1 MRIRFNTIVLAVACL
16 TAGVLTSCNGFLKS
30 PASSDEEQG
39 SKEAN
44 RYLIV
49 DSKFEKYGFIDGSGQ
64 VVIPTQYD
72 DANVFRN
79 GLAVVKIGDKYGYI
93 NPKGEFVV
101 SPIYE
106 DADPFSEGLAAV
118 SMDDE
123 HYGFVDMKGNMV
135 ITPIYNFVRSF
146 SDGVALV
153 RMGDYE
159 NGTYMYID
167 KKGKVVINPVG
178 GNDWEYYSFK
188 KGLARV
194 GVNDK
199 YGFVDKE
206 FKFVVNP
213 MYDGARDFYDG
224 LAAVEMNDRWGF
236 IDNKGKIVILTQYE
250 AVGDFHEGLAAF
262 KVGEKYGFIDKK
274 GNIVVTPQYEEVG
287 FFRNGIAPVQTSE
300 KIGFIDKSG
309 NFVIPPQYDNLLLS
323 DGDLTFVMSRSS
335 DGESDTYSYINKS
348 GNSVW
353 KVVRKYFSY
362 NTGFEAS
369 DDCSWTL
376 VNGSEANR
384 WYIGSATAHGG
395 QRSLYISN
403 NGGGGNN
410 YNGNAVSTV
419 YAYQTFTLKSG
430 SYECSFDW
438 RAYGESSF
446 DFMRVSLVPDNV
458 DFTAGQ
464 MGPYSSSYTPS
475 DWIDIDHNSRMN
487 GVTDW
492 TTKSR
497 SFYVSDDGTYKL
509 VFMWHNDGSITH
521 LPPAAIDNVMIKENH

>member
-1 MRIRFNTIVLAVACL
+1 MRIRFNTIVLAAACL
-16 TAGVLTSCNGFLKS
+16 AASVLASCIGGLKG
-30 PASSDEEQG
+30 PASSDDEIG
-39 SKEAN
+39 SKLAN
-44 RYLIV
+44 RYIIV
-49 DSKFEKYGFIDGSGQ
+49 DSKFEKYGFIDGNGQ

-79 GLAVVKIGDKYGYI
+79 GLARVKMGDKYGFI
-93 NPKGEFVV
+93 NTKGEFVV

-106 DADPFSEGLAAV
+106 DAANFSEGMAAV

-123 HYGFVDMKGNMV
+123 HYGYVDLKGNMV
-135 ITPIYNFVRSF
+135 ITPIYDYAFQF

-153 RMGDYE
+153 RMG
-159 NGTYMYID
+159 NNYMYID
-167 KKGKVVINPVG
+167 KKGKVVITPMG
-178 GNDWEYYSFK
+178 GGDWDYNNFK

-199 YGFVDKE
+199 YGFVDKN

-213 MYDGARDFYDG
+213 MYDNAHDFCEDM
-224 LAAVEMNDRWGF
+224 AAVEMNDRWGF
-236 IDNKGKIVILTQYE
+236 IDTKGKLVILTQYE
-250 AVGDFHEGLAAF
+250 WVGDFHEGLAAF
-262 KVGEKYGFIDKK
+262 KVGDKYGFLDKK

-287 FFRNGIAPVQTSE
+287 LFRGGIAPVQTGE

-309 NFVIPPQYDNLLLS
+309 NFAIPPQYDNILVS
-323 DGDLTFVMSRSS
+323 DGDIVFVMSRSS
-335 DGESDTYSYINKS
+335 DGESDTYSYINKN

-353 KVVRKYFSY
+353 SVVRKYFSY

-376 VNGSEANR
+376 VNGSEANK
-384 WYIGSATAHGG
+384 WYIGSATANSG

-403 NGGGGNN
+403 SGGRGND
-410 YNGNAVSTV
+410 YNGSAVSTV
-419 YAYQTFTLKSG
+419 YAYQTFTLKAG
-430 SYECSFDW
+430 SYECSFNW

-475 DWIDIDHNSRMN
+475 DWIDIDNNSRMN

-492 TTKSR
+492 TTRSR
-497 SFYVSDDGTYKL
+497 SFYVSEDGTYKL

-521 LPPAAIDNVMIKENH
+521 LPPAAVDNVMIKENH

>member
-1 MRIRFNTIVLAVACL
+1 MRIRFNTIVLAAACL
-16 TAGVLTSCNGFLKS
+16 AASVLASCTGGLKG
-30 PASSDEEQG
+30 PASSDDEIG
-39 SKEAN
+39 SKLAN
-44 RYLIV
+44 RYIIV
-49 DSKFEKYGFIDGSGQ
+49 DSKFEKYGFIDGNGQ

-79 GLAVVKIGDKYGYI
+79 GLARVKMGDKYGFI
-93 NPKGEFVV
+93 NTKGEFVV

-106 DADPFSEGLAAV
+106 DAANFSEGMAAV

-123 HYGFVDMKGNMV
+123 HYGYVDLKGNMV
-135 ITPIYNFVRSF
+135 ITPIYDYAFQF

-153 RMGDYE
+153 RMG
-159 NGTYMYID
+159 NNYMYID
-167 KKGKVVINPVG
+167 KKGKVVITPMG
-178 GNDWEYYSFK
+178 GGDWDYNNFK

-199 YGFVDKE
+199 YGFVDKT

-213 MYDGARDFYDG
+213 MYDNAHDFCEDM
-224 LAAVEMNDRWGF
+224 AAVEMNDRWGF
-236 IDNKGKIVILTQYE
+236 IDTKGKLVILTQYE
-250 AVGDFHEGLAAF
+250 WVGDFHEGLAAF
-262 KVGEKYGFIDKK
+262 KVGDKYGFLDKK

-287 FFRNGIAPVQTSE
+287 FFRGGIAPVQTGE

-309 NFVIPPQYDNLLLS
+309 NFTIPPQYDNRLVS
-323 DGDLTFVMSRSS
+323 DGDIVFVMSRSS
-335 DGESDTYSYINKS
+335 DGESDTYSYINKN

-353 KVVRKYFSY
+353 SVVRKYFSY

-376 VNGSEANR
+376 VNGSEANK
-384 WYIGSATAHGG
+384 WYIGSATANSG

-403 NGGGGNN
+403 SGGRGND
-410 YNGNAVSTV
+410 YNGSAVSTV
-419 YAYQTFTLKSG
+419 YAYQTFTLKAG
-430 SYECSFDW
+430 SYECSFNW

-475 DWIDIDHNSRMN
+475 DWIDIDNNSRMN

-492 TTKSR
+492 TTRSR
-497 SFYVSDDGTYKL
+497 SFYVSEDGTYKL

-521 LPPAAIDNVMIKENH
+521 LPPAAVDNVMIKENH